1 MIAEVPAGLRLV
13 GRRLRLAE
21 FVVLVADP
29 AAGEV
34 RVRVTRKPFGWRYR
48 CDEHGAQDAPRC
60 VHTLAAAQLT
70 APWGGARCQL

>member
-1 MIAEVPAGLRLV
+1 MSSAEVPAGLRLV
-13 GRRLRLAE
+13 GRRLGLR
-21 FVVLVADP
+21 FVAFVTDP

-34 RVRVTRKPFGWRYR
+34 RVRVTRKPFGWLFR

-70 APWGGARCQL
+70 APGGGARCQD